1 MATGLSNDPSLLA
14 KPLESSRETTMAA
27 APNMELSEVV
37 TRREPMTARE
47 LFGRLEWSE
56 PPAEHLEDELANI
69 GREPTL
75 KTGHRASM
83 FYTTRHGI
91 LHGLS

>member
-14 KPLESSRETTMAA
+14 KPLEPSRETTMAA

-47 LFGRLEWSE
+47 LFGRLEWSSDFDYKCE
-56 PPAEHLEDELANI
+56 
-69 GREPTL
+69 RSRT
-75 KTGHRASM
+75 
-83 FYTTRHGI
+83 
-91 LHGLS
+91 